1 MFEILT
7 DYGTEDAAQNCQ
19 ACGYHPIVQIF
30 DANQKVCFKLNKDDL
45 KKQQASENN
54 TAIGDD
60 NEVDT
65 AEFWST
71 LEKSIIFRAVANSP
85 FSTRNPYY
93 VPQSYTSFAPW
104 IVPHSR
110 KGDCSVNTE
119 YEKVRI
125 AQRRDKR
132 SPQKQHAP

>member
-1 MFEILT
+1 MNYYQSKCTVWLYILFEILT

-54 TAIGDD
+54 TAVGDD
-60 NEVDT
+60 NKVDT

-71 LEKSIIFRAVANSP
+71 LEKSTIFRAVASSP
-85 FSTRNPYY
+85 FSTHNRYY
-93 VPQSYTSFAPW
+93 VPQLYTSFAPW
-104 IVPHSR
+104 IAPHSR
-110 KGDCSVNTE
+110 KGD
-119 YEKVRI
+119 
-125 AQRRDKR
+125 
-132 SPQKQHAP
+132 